1 MLTRK
6 QMWRRT
12 KTRKRLWGAL
22 PPEVLEDMLA
32 NSRGIPKAVVWD
44 HNFAEIQLRVER
56 AAETARRA
64 SREEEEGQS
73 LAGEVATAAAAASPN
88 AGVGAEAAPIIPR
101 SVSDSS
107 LSSRRTLFPR
117 SSSKHDLGPVASDAV
132 DAVRRPHRKS
142 VRFNTQV
149 CTSLLSSL
157 NCLSESS
164 KSRGRFLRMI
174 PPPRNTFSTHIHINS
189 RIKVGSS
196 CTQPYPMSYIHI

>member
-6 QMWRRT
+6 QIWRRT
-12 KTRKRLWGAL
+12 KTRKRFWGAL

-44 HNFAEIQLRVER
+44 HNFAEKQLRVEQ

-64 SREEEEGQS
+64 AKEEEEGRRS
-73 LAGEVATAAAAASPN
+73 AGKVVTVAAGPN
-88 AGVGAEAAPIIPR
+88 AGMGAEPVPSIPR

-117 SSSKHDLGPVASDAV
+117 SSSKHDLGPEASGAV
-132 DAVRRPHRKS
+132 DAVRRPHWKS

-149 CTSLLSSL
+149 GTSLLSCL

-164 KSRGRFLRMI
+164 KKRWRFLRMI
-174 PPPRNTFSTHIHINS
+174 LPARRTYSNHTHTNFSIKLSSIQIHI
-189 RIKVGSS
+189 
-196 CTQPYPMSYIHI
+196 

>member
-6 QMWRRT
+6 QIWRRT

-44 HNFAEIQLRVER
+44 HNFAEMQLRVER

-64 SREEEEGQS
+64 AKEEEEGRS
-73 LAGEVATAAAAASPN
+73 SAGEAVTAMTGPN
-88 AGVGAEAAPIIPR
+88 AGVGAEPIPNIPR

-107 LSSRRTLFPR
+107 LTSRRTLFPR
-117 SSSKHDLGPVASDAV
+117 SSSKHDLGPEASVAV

-149 CTSLLSSL
+149 GTFLLSCL
-157 NCLSESS
+157 NHLSESS
-164 KSRGRFLRMI
+164 KNRWRFLPVILPARGTYS
-174 PPPRNTFSTHIHINS
+174 NHIHVNS
-189 RIKVGSS
+189 SIKVSS
-196 CTQPYPMSYIHI
+196 ILYPFLR